1 MLKKITKL
9 EKLRSKDGSTR
20 TFEIWFRQIITYDL
34 RHVNIFL

>member
-9 EKLRSKDGSTR
+9 EKLRSKDGSTT